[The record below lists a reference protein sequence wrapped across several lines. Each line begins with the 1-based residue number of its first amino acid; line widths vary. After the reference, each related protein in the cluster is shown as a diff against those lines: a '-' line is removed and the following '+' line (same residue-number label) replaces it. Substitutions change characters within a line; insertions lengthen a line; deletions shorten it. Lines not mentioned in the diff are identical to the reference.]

1 MPKLRLLQS
10 LEGHDDRVWHVAW
23 SPPGDTLASCSGDKT
38 VRIWRRSQPGSDTWH
53 CTAILEDVHSR
64 TIRSCCWS
72 PTGSHLAT
80 ASFDRTVAIWEVK
93 GAVWEMTT
101 LLEGHESEVK
111 DVAWSPDGGLL
122 ATCSRDKTVWV
133 WESAPGDEYEVLD
146 VKHGH
151 TQDVKTVR
159 WHPGGEVLVSASY
172 DDSMK
177 LWVGEDDEW
186 VCAQTLSGPGIG
198 HNSTVWDLS
207 FESTGKFM
215 VSCSDDR
222 TLKIW
227 ACKSGSRQDGPRWQL
242 ATTLRGD
249 HSRTIFSVD
258 WSRCAPLIASGGA
271 DNSICIH
278 GVGGAASASPP
289 QADANAMPS
298 PPGSDSGPGSGPSLA
313 PGLKVRSLF
322 MPEHGFQAPPVE
334 KLAVTLSHKEA
345 AAHASDTNC
354 VRWHPT
360 IPGLLASAGDDG
372 ILKLWQYDQEAEDD
386 AS

>member
-1 MPKLRLLQS
+1 
-10 LEGHDDRVWHVAW
+10 
-23 SPPGDTLASCSGDKT
+23 DTLASCSGDKT

-151 TQDVKTVR
+151 TQASSLARSWWDARGGDGTPTDVKTVR

-186 VCAQTLSGPGIG
+186 VCAQTLS
-198 HNSTVWDLS
+198 
-207 FESTGKFM
+207 
-215 VSCSDDR
+215 
-222 TLKIW
+222 
-227 ACKSGSRQDGPRWQL
+227 DGPQWQL

-278 GVGGAASASPP
+278 GV
-289 QADANAMPS
+289 
-298 PPGSDSGPGSGPSLA
+298 
-313 PGLKVRSLF
+313 RSLF

-334 KLAVTLSHKEA
+334 KLAVTLAHKEA